1 MKYPFL
7 IFLLLIGYV
16 SFISAQE
23 DTIRIRRQSESIP
36 PISDSLLLNR
46 DMVNIEATTN
56 SLTNILES
64 SIFETPQDEMTLHL
78 DEVTPKKGFFNSS
91 YSKSIIPTT
100 LITYGVLTR
109 TNKSLRN
116 LDLSTNNEVGEHIS
130 KKNPFDNYIQFAP
143 AAAVY
148 GLDFAGIKAKHNFR
162 DRTLIMAT
170 AYLIMGVTVA
180 TMKTT
185 THIERPND
193 SNDNSFPSGHTATAF
208 VGAHILFTEYKD
220 ISPWIGIGGYTVA
233 TATATMRILN
243 KKHWVSDVVTGAGI
257 GILSAELSYIL
268 LPVWHNILG
277 IKQTEKSLV
286 IVPIANRE
294 NMGMALA
301 YTF

>member
-64 SIFETPQDEMTLHL
+64 SVFETPQDEITLHL
-78 DEVTPKKGFFNSS
+78 DKVTPKKGFFNSS
-91 YSKSIIPTT
+91 YSKFIIPTT

-109 TNKSLRN
+109 TSKSLRN

-143 AAAVY
+143 AVAVY
-148 GLDFAGIKAKHNFR
+148 GLDFAGVKAKHSFR
-162 DRTLIMAT
+162 DRTLVMAT
-170 AYLIMGVTVA
+170 AYLIMGATVA

-185 THIERPND
+185 IHIERPNG

-220 ISPWIGIGGYTVA
+220 VSPWIGIGGYTVA

-257 GILSAELSYIL
+257 GILSAELGYIL

-277 IKQTEKSLV
+277 IKQTDKNLV
-286 IVPIANRE
+286 IVPIADRE